1 MKENII
7 QAIVAEMQR
16 DLDIQQ
22 MARLKAVLIKELQ
35 NVEITEKQES
45 QKQNQKENAELLGSF
60 LAAKKIEGCSEKT
73 LAYYRHTIEKM
84 LLTVSVSVC
93 HVSTA
98 DIRQYLSVYQ
108 DSVLKYKQIVHIF
121 LQNKEY
127 LKKNI
132 YLYKAYY
139 MNINKI
145 N

>member
-7 QAIVAEMQR
+7 QAIVADMQR

-108 DSVLKYKQIVHIF
+108 ADKGSS
-121 LQNKEY
+121 
-127 LKKNI
+127 
-132 YLYKAYY
+132 
-139 MNINKI
+139 KI
-145 N
+145 LC